1 MLWLFVVI
9 IVSVAVSLL
18 RGGKLSN
25 LSEIYARG
33 WWLLFAGLGMQQ
45 VANYISTDQRNLA
58 VRLVLLSFIPLLIVV
73 LLNQRLPGMWIVG
86 IGILMNF
93 TVIALNN
100 GMPVLFEAFE
110 LAGGNSSA
118 LHLDAKHVALDGASR
133 LPFLADIIPM
143 PGSVISLG
151 DVLLAAGLG
160 VFVEDQLRQPIRL
173 FRHRVQGLPGSA
185 ADKRGE
191 V

>member
-9 IVSVAVSLL
+9 AVSVAVSLM

-33 WWLLFAGLGMQQ
+33 WWLLFVGLGMQTA
-45 VANYISTDQRNLA
+45 ANFVSTDQREIA
-58 VRLVLLSFIPLLIVV
+58 VWLVLLSYIPLVTVV
-73 LLNQRLPGMWIVG
+73 GLNQRLAGMWIAGV
-86 IGILMNF
+86 GILMNF

-100 GMPVLFEAFE
+100 GMPVLPEAFE
-110 LAGGNSSA
+110 LAGGTIQN
-118 LHLDAKHVALDGASR
+118 LTLDAKHVILDGSSR

-143 PGSVISLG
+143 PGSVISMG
-151 DVLLAAGLG
+151 DVLLAVGLG
-160 VFVEDQLRQPIRL
+160 VFVEDQLQQPLRL

-185 ADKRGE
+185 AEKRGE

>member
-1 MLWLFVVI
+1 MLWLFVVLA
-9 IVSVAVSLL
+9 VSVAVSLL

-25 LSEIYARG
+25 IAEIYARG
-33 WWLLFAGLGMQQ
+33 WWLLFVGLGMQTA
-45 VANYISTDQRNLA
+45 ANFISTDQREVA
-58 VRLVLLSFIPLLIVV
+58 VWLVLLSYIPLLAVV
-73 LLNQRLPGMWIVG
+73 ALNQRLPGMWIAG

-100 GMPVLFEAFE
+100 GMPVLPEAFE
-110 LAGGNSSA
+110 LAGGDPERMM
-118 LHLDAKHVALDGASR
+118 LDAKHVVLDSESR

-151 DVLLAAGLG
+151 DVLLAVGLG
-160 VFVEDQLRQPIRL
+160 VFVEDQLHQPLRL

-185 ADKRGE
+185 AERDE
-191 V
+191 P

>member
-1 MLWLFVVI
+1 MRWLFAVI
-9 IVSVAVSLL
+9 AVSVAVSLL

-25 LSEIYARG
+25 VSEIYARG
-33 WWLLFAGLGMQQ
+33 WWLLFIGVGMQQ

-58 VRLVLLSFIPLLIVV
+58 VWLVLLSYLPLMIVV
-73 LLNQRLPGMWIVG
+73 VLNQRLPGMWIVG
-86 IGILMNF
+86 IGILMNL

-100 GMPVLFEAFE
+100 GMPVLPEAFE
-110 LAGGNSSA
+110 LAGGDLENLA
-118 LHLDAKHVALDGASR
+118 LGAKHVVLDSSSH
-133 LPFLADIIPM
+133 LPFLGDIIPM

-151 DVLLAAGLG
+151 DVLLAVGLG
-160 VFVEDQLRQPIRL
+160 VFVEDQLRQPVRL

>member
-1 MLWLFVVI
+1 MTWLFAVIVVSI
-9 IVSVAVSLL
+9 AVSLT

-25 LSEIYARG
+25 LADIYARG
-33 WWLLFAGLGMQQ
+33 WWLLFIGFGMQIA
-45 VANYISTDQRNLA
+45 ANYIPADSRETA
-58 VRLVLLSFIPLLIVV
+58 VWLVLLSYLPLLLVV
-73 LLNQRLPGMWIVG
+73 ALNQRMPGMWISA

-100 GMPVLFEAFE
+100 GMPVLPEAIE
-110 LAGGNSSA
+110 LAGGDPGMT
-118 LHLDAKHVALDGASR
+118 LDAKHVVLDSSSH

-151 DVLLAAGLG
+151 DVLLAVGLG
-160 VFVEDQLRQPIRL
+160 IFVEDQLHQPLRL

-185 ADKRGE
+185 ADERRGQ
-191 V
+191 

>member
-1 MLWLFVVI
+1 MLWLFAVI
-9 IVSVAVSLL
+9 GVSVAVSLL

-25 LSEIYARG
+25 ISEIYARG
-33 WWLLFAGLGMQQ
+33 WWLLLVGLGMQQ
-45 VANYISTDQRNLA
+45 VANYISTDQRGLA
-58 VRLVLLSFIPLLIVV
+58 IGLVLSSYLPLLIVV

-86 IGILMNF
+86 VGILMNF

-100 GMPVLFEAFE
+100 GMPVLPEAFE
-110 LAGGNSSA
+110 LAGGNLA
-118 LHLDAKHVALDGASR
+118 NLQLDAKHVTLDGATY

-151 DVLLAAGLG
+151 DVLLAVGLG
-160 VFVEDQLRQPIRL
+160 VFVEDQLRQPLPL
-173 FRHRVQGLPGSA
+173 FRHRVQGQPGSA
-185 ADKRGE
+185 ADKRGQ

>member
-1 MLWLFVVI
+1 MSWLVI
-9 IVSVAVSLL
+9 VIAVSVAVSLT

-25 LSEIYARG
+25 LSDIYARG
-33 WWLLFAGLGMQQ
+33 WWLLFVGFGMQV
-45 VANYISTDQRNLA
+45 VAVFVPAESREIAVWLILISYL
-58 VRLVLLSFIPLLIVV
+58 PLLLVIA
-73 LLNQRLPGMWIVG
+73 LNQRQPGMWISG

-100 GMPVLFEAFE
+100 GMPVLPEAIA
-110 LAGGNSSA
+110 LAGGDA
-118 LHLDAKHVALDGASR
+118 GMALDAKHVVLDAGSS

-151 DVLLAAGLG
+151 DVLLAVGLG
-160 VFVEDQLRQPIRL
+160 VFVEDQLHQPLRL

-185 ADKRGE
+185 ADKRGQ

>member
-1 MLWLFVVI
+1 MAWLFVVI
-9 IVSVAVSLL
+9 AVSVTVSLM

-25 LSEIYARG
+25 LSEMYVRG
-33 WWLLFAGLGMQQ
+33 WWLLIVDFGMQTAADF
-45 VANYISTDQRNLA
+45 VNTDNRELA
-58 VRLVLLSFIPLLIVV
+58 VWLVLLSYLPLLAVV
-73 LLNQRLPGMWIVG
+73 ALNQRMPGMWISG

-100 GMPVLFEAFE
+100 GMPILPEAFE
-110 LAGGNSSA
+110 LAGGTVES
-118 LHLDAKHVALDGASR
+118 LTLDAKHVILDGTSH

-143 PGSVISLG
+143 PGSVISMG
-151 DVLLAAGLG
+151 DVLLAVGLG
-160 VFVEDQLRQPIRL
+160 VFIEDQLHQPLRL

-185 ADKRGE
+185 ASKRGE

>member
-1 MLWLFVVI
+1 MAWLLVVI
-9 IVSVAVSLL
+9 AVSVTVSLM

-25 LSEIYARG
+25 LSEVYVRG
-33 WWLLFAGLGMQQ
+33 WWLLFVGFGMQTAADF
-45 VANYISTDQRNLA
+45 VNTDNRELA
-58 VRLVLLSFIPLLIVV
+58 VWLVLLSYLPLLAVV
-73 LLNQRLPGMWIVG
+73 ALNQRMPGMWISG

-100 GMPVLFEAFE
+100 GMPILPEAFE
-110 LAGGNSSA
+110 LAGGTVES
-118 LHLDAKHVALDGASR
+118 LTLDAKHVILNGTSH

-143 PGSVISLG
+143 PGSVISMG
-151 DVLLAAGLG
+151 DVLLAVGLG
-160 VFVEDQLRQPIRL
+160 VFIEDQLHQPLRL

-185 ADKRGE
+185 ASKRGE